1 MPKELSFEQGD
12 AQHERSKP
20 KGESFRLCG
29 RLIPYT
35 ATTSKFV
42 LERIEGEVLPPT
54 IVTTRFTGYDVSR
67 GNGHWTVRNGS
78 LGTLVRTGNQ
88 RLAKIWAFSN
98 RIRTSTG
105 VFRFDYGGYRT
116 TVVSPDGQIVLAF
129 VPVWKDSEIPKT
141 GGTFYVQN
149 AAEFGDE
156 WPAVLVLI
164 ASRVVVW
171 VQPTPSFM
179 SQ

>member
-1 MPKELSFEQGD
+1 MPKELSFDQD
-12 AQHERSKP
+12 DTKHERSKP

-29 RLIPYT
+29 RLIPFNGS
-35 ATTSKFV
+35 TSKFV

-67 GNGHWTVRNGS
+67 GNSHWTVRNGFF
-78 LGTLVRTGNQ
+78 GTSVRTGNK
-88 RLAKIWAFSN
+88 RLAKTMAFSN

-105 VFRFDYGGYRT
+105 VFRFDFGGYRT
-116 TVVSPDGQIVLAF
+116 TVVTPDGKIALAF
-129 VPVWKDSEIPKT
+129 VPVWKDSEILKT
-141 GGTFYVQN
+141 GGTFYIQN
-149 AAEFGDE
+149 PAVFGDE

-171 VQPTPSFM
+171 VQPTPNFM